1 MRAPADMD
9 EYIDLVHQAI
19 YEIDEL
25 NACIEDDTEEME
37 HYLAFIAPLDN
48 QLRELYSDMTGGK
61 YQLSPD
67 TDLPFMA
74 IVRKFGAQ
82 IPFKQLL
89 EVINTTHRRGFE

>member
-1 MRAPADMD
+1 MHAPADMD

-25 NACIEDDTEEME
+25 NACIEDDAEEME
-37 HYLAFIAPLDN
+37 HYLAFIQPLDV
-48 QLRELYSDMTGGK
+48 QLRELYNDMTSGK
-61 YQLSPD
+61 YLPGGA
-67 TDLPFMA
+67 DLPFMT

-89 EVINTTHRRGFE
+89 EVINATHRRGFN